1 VTPEFERAL
10 ARTVKIEGG
19 YVDHPDDRG
28 GPTNLGVTLATLDR
42 WMRAEQGKPATKL
55 DVVQIT
61 HETAKR
67 IYFDL
72 YWTTRA
78 LPCQSIAEWW
88 EPLAREC
95 FDSAVLHGPKQS
107 ALFLQRA
114 LNLLNLGGKLFP
126 DLKVDGWAGA
136 STLAA
141 IRKMDERPRG
151 REGLFRAVN
160 IEKAC
165 FLRHLAMEDP
175 SQEAFYLGWI
185 LQRVQMDGPA

>member
-10 ARTVKIEGG
+10 AHTVKIEGG

-28 GPTNLGVTLATLDR
+28 GPTNLGVTLRTLDR
-42 WMRAEQGKPATKL
+42 WMRAEQGKTATKL
-55 DVVQIT
+55 DVAHLT

-67 IYFDL
+67 IYYDL
-72 YWTTRA
+72 YWSTQG
-78 LPCQSIAEWW
+78 LPCQTISEWW

-107 ALFLQRA
+107 TLFLQRA
-114 LNLLNLGGKLFP
+114 LNLLNLDGKLFP

-136 STLAA
+136 ATLAA
-141 IRKMDERPRG
+141 MRKMDDLPRG
-151 REGLFRAVN
+151 REGLFSAVN
-160 IEKAC
+160 IEQGC

-175 SQEAFYLGWI
+175 SQEAFYRGWI
-185 LQRVQMDGPA
+185 LHRVQMEEP